1 MTEKLV
7 SILICNHS
15 AERLEQIF
23 IEIFSSQISD
33 HIEIVYVDDAMDM
46 LSWKMALHYV
56 NLHPGAI
63 TVSRNR
69 TPLGSYNNRINLL
82 RMATGKAYAVTT
94 EDSDVEISLILAE
107 ITDYLES
114 GYQSRFIALYL
125 NRRLQSLT
133 NSVMKQLN
141 ANVALLAGCIPGQEL
156 PIPSRNPLVCI
167 TVHNYNYGRFLRQ
180 CLDSLINQ
188 TYRNIRILFSD
199 NASEDDSWVIANEF
213 MERYPQKFA
222 ITRNRINMGSKK
234 NIQNCEFHLE
244 GDYYI
249 QLCSDDRLATDCVE
263 KCVSAFRANSD
274 AAMLIF
280 HRNIEDAGGQIT
292 KEFPFFNC
300 SFRAPAGAIADVYLM
315 SSVNPSISQI
325 MYNLKIGIPTFERTL
340 IDRWFSNRFR
350 DFILSIEYPVL
361 YINEPLM
368 FHRIH
373 GLNDNLDIAKNLVE
387 VIGPYIANIEFE
399 LIGKDRN
406 YPLKNTGKWVEKLA
420 SLALRYSYRAL
431 TDEDTVLAER
441 YFYLS
446 LAISPQS
453 SDSNT
458 HILISKAINGATKER
473 YEALEALKNLL
484 SLHKRATS
492 YSPPFGATPL

>member
-1 MTEKLV
+1 V
-7 SILICNHS
+7 
-15 AERLEQIF
+15 QIF
-23 IEIFSSQISD
+23 EEIFSSQISD
-33 HIEIVYVDDAMDM
+33 CIEIVYVDDAMDM
-46 LSWKMALHYV
+46 LSWKVALHYV
-56 NLHPGAI
+56 NLHPAAI
-63 TVSRNR
+63 TASRNR

-82 RMATGKAYAVTT
+82 RMATGNAYAVTT
-94 EDSDVEISLILAE
+94 EDSDVEVSLILKE

-114 GYQSRFIALYL
+114 GYQKRFIVLHL
-125 NRRLQSLT
+125 NQRLRRLS
-133 NSVMKQLN
+133 NSVMKQIN
-141 ANVALLAGCIPGQEL
+141 ANAALLAGGIPGQEL
-156 PIPSRNPLVCI
+156 PMLSRNPLVCV

-188 TYRNIRILFSD
+188 TYRNIRIIFSD

-213 MERYPQKFA
+213 MEQYPQKFA
-222 ITRNRINMGSKK
+222 ITRNRMNMGSKN

-249 QLCSDDRLATDCVE
+249 QLCSDDRLATDCIE

-280 HRNIEDAGGQIT
+280 HRSIEDGEGKVS

-300 SFRAPAGAIADVYLM
+300 SFRAPAGAIADIYLM

-325 MYNLKIGIPTFERTL
+325 MYNLKVGMPTVEKTL

-361 YINEPLM
+361 YISEPLM

-373 GLNDNLDIAKNLVE
+373 GTNDNLDIAKNLVE

-399 LIGKDRN
+399 LIVKDRHRS
-406 YPLKNTGKWVEKLA
+406 LKNTGKWVEKLA
-420 SLALRYSYRAL
+420 SLALRYSFRAVI
-431 TDEDTVLAER
+431 EDDIVLAER
-441 YFYLS
+441 YYYLS

-453 SDSNT
+453 KDSST
-458 HILISKAINGATKER
+458 HLLINKAIDGTPQEKHDAR
-473 YEALEALKNLL
+473 EALKTLP
-484 SLHKRATS
+484 SFHTRATS
-492 YSPPFGATPL
+492 YEPPLDATPI